1 MNYGF
6 FRVACIS
13 PKLKVAD
20 CSYNA
25 NQIVDCV
32 KKAESLNIQF
42 LLFPELSITSYTC
55 QDLFLQ
61 ETLQESA
68 ENALK
73 FICEKTKS
81 LKILF
86 AVGLPIAIKNE
97 RYNCAAF
104 CFGGKVVALVPKS
117 YIPNYSEFYERR
129 WFTPYT
135 SDCVISINLGDDDFC
150 DFADFDD
157 AGDDGGLSDNVGGLT
172 EKSRTSSDNAG
183 GLSDNFQNIPF
194 GTNIIIQDKKNPL
207 IKIACE
213 ICEDLWVAH
222 SPSTEHALEGA
233 TIIANLS
240 ASNEVVGKAAYRRTL
255 VSSTSAK
262 LYCAY
267 LYANSSSD
275 ESSTDMV
282 FSGHHIIALN
292 GTIKAES
299 KLFESSA
306 KFLIADLD
314 MERVIQDRL
323 KSTTFAQCSKK
334 NHDFDK
340 STYKTV
346 NLELKENLF
355 NLPENFSSQKLIG
368 SLEKHPFVPED
379 NFIRKERCFEVIE
392 MQAEGL
398 AKRLRHINAQSA
410 VLGLSGGLDS
420 TLALLVACRAFDK
433 CKISREKIYA
443 ITMPCFGTT
452 DRTYNNACKL
462 AQKVGA
468 TLKEIDIKKSVLQHF
483 KDIGQDPEIHDVTYE
498 NCQARTRTLVLMD
511 FANKTGGIVI
521 GTGDLSELALGWCTY
536 NGDHMSMYGVNSS
549 IPKTLVRYLVNWFS
563 DEALENGQNELC
575 AVLKDI
581 LETPVSPELIPPS
594 QGKISQKTEEL
605 VGPYELH
612 DFFLYYVLRWGFSP
626 QKIYFLSCQAFLG
639 QKSDGTDETYTKEI
653 IFKWLKSFYKRF
665 FSQQFKRSCMPDGA
679 KVGTVNLS
687 PRGDWRMP
695 SDASVSEWIKELDE
709 IIVDAC

>member
-20 CSYNA
+20 CFYNA

-32 KKAESLNIQF
+32 KNAENRDIQF

-61 ETLQESA
+61 QTLQTAA

-73 FICEKTKS
+73 FICEQTKS
-81 LKILF
+81 SEILF
-86 AVGLPIAIKNE
+86 AVGLPLAIKNE

-104 CFGGKVVALVPKS
+104 CQNGKVVALVPKS

-135 SDCVISINLGDDDFC
+135 SESVININLGD
-150 DFADFDD
+150 
-157 AGDDGGLSDNVGGLT
+157 
-172 EKSRTSSDNAG
+172 EQK
-183 GLSDNFQNIPF
+183 FQNIPF

-222 SPSTEHALEGA
+222 SPSTEHTLEGA
-233 TIIANLS
+233 TVIANLS

-282 FSGHHIIALN
+282 FSGHNIIALN
-292 GTIKAES
+292 GTIKAQS
-299 KLFESSA
+299 KLFESSPD
-306 KFLIADLD
+306 FIIADLD
-314 MERVIQDRL
+314 MERIIQDRL
-323 KSTTFAQCSKK
+323 KSTSFAQCSKK
-334 NHDFDK
+334 NHDFEK
-340 STYKTV
+340 SNLYKTI
-346 NLELKENLF
+346 NIELKENLF

-368 SLEKHPFVPED
+368 NLEKHPFVPED
-379 NFIRKERCFEVIE
+379 NLLRKERCFEVIE

-410 VLGLSGGLDS
+410 ILGLSGGLDS

-483 KDIGQDPEIHDVTYE
+483 KDIGQNPEIHDVTYE
-498 NCQARTRTLVLMD
+498 NSQARTRTLILMD
-511 FANKTGGIVI
+511 YANKTGGIVI

-563 DEALENGQNELC
+563 DEALENGQSELC
-575 AVLKDI
+575 VVLRDI
-581 LETPVSPELIPPS
+581 LKTPVSPELIPPS

-626 QKIYFLSCQAFLG
+626 EKIYFLSCQAFLG
-639 QKSDGTDETYTKEI
+639 ECEDGTNEIYTQEI
-653 IFKWLKSFYKRF
+653 IFKWLESFYKRF
-665 FSQQFKRSCMPDGA
+665 FAQQFKRSCMPDGA

-695 SDASVSEWIKELDE
+695 SDASVSEWIKELNE
-709 IIVDAC
+709 IQRCHSEVVSKSAD

>member
-20 CSYNA
+20 CFYNA

-32 KKAESLNIQF
+32 KNAENRDIQF

-61 ETLQESA
+61 QTLQTAA

-73 FICEKTKS
+73 FICEQTKS
-81 LKILF
+81 SEILF
-86 AVGLPIAIKNE
+86 AVGLPLAIKNE

-104 CFGGKVVALVPKS
+104 CQNGKVVALVPKS

-135 SDCVISINLGDDDFC
+135 SESVININLGD
-150 DFADFDD
+150 
-157 AGDDGGLSDNVGGLT
+157 
-172 EKSRTSSDNAG
+172 EQK
-183 GLSDNFQNIPF
+183 FQNIPF

-222 SPSTEHALEGA
+222 SPSTEHTLEGA
-233 TIIANLS
+233 TVIANLS

-282 FSGHHIIALN
+282 FSGHNIIALN
-292 GTIKAES
+292 GTIKAQS
-299 KLFESSA
+299 KLFESSPD
-306 KFLIADLD
+306 FIIADLD
-314 MERVIQDRL
+314 MERIIQDRL
-323 KSTTFAQCSKK
+323 KSTSFAQCSKK
-334 NHDFDK
+334 NHDFEK
-340 STYKTV
+340 SNLYKTI
-346 NLELKENLF
+346 NIELKENLF

-368 SLEKHPFVPED
+368 NLEKHPFVPED
-379 NFIRKERCFEVIE
+379 NLLRKERCFEVIE

-410 VLGLSGGLDS
+410 ILGLSGGLDS

-483 KDIGQDPEIHDVTYE
+483 EDIGQNPENHDVTYE
-498 NCQARTRTLVLMD
+498 NSQARTRTLILMD
-511 FANKTGGIVI
+511 YANKTGGIVI

-536 NGDHMSMYGVNSS
+536 NGDQMSMYGVNSS

-563 DEALENGQNELC
+563 DEALENGQKELS

-594 QGKISQKTEEL
+594 HGKISQKTEEL

-639 QKSDGTDETYTKEI
+639 ECADGTNEIYTQEI
-653 IFKWLKSFYKRF
+653 IFKWLESFYKRF
-665 FSQQFKRSCMPDGA
+665 FAQQFKRSCMPDGA

-695 SDASVSEWIKELDE
+695 SDASVSEWIKELNE
-709 IIVDAC
+709 IQRCHSEVSSKSVD

>member
-25 NQIVDCV
+25 KQIVDCV
-32 KKAESLNIQF
+32 KKAETLNIQF

-81 LKILF
+81 SKILF

-104 CFGGKVVALVPKS
+104 CLGGKVVALIPKS

-135 SDCVISINLGDDDFC
+135 SDCVISVNLGEN
-150 DFADFDD
+150 DFDD
-157 AGDDGGLSDNVGGLT
+157 FVNSDSLT
-172 EKSRTSSDNAG
+172 RKSRDLTDKVDDLINKSR
-183 GLSDNFQNIPF
+183 FQNIPF

-233 TIIANLS
+233 TVIANLS
-240 ASNEVVGKAAYRRTL
+240 ASNEVVGKAAYRKML

-267 LYANSSSD
+267 LYANSSND

-282 FSGHHIIALN
+282 FSGHNIIALN

-299 KLFESSA
+299 KLFESAA
-306 KFLIADLD
+306 KFIIADLD
-314 MERVIQDRL
+314 MERIIQDRL

-334 NHDFDK
+334 NHDFGK
-340 STYKTV
+340 STYKII
-346 NLELKENLF
+346 NIELKENLF
-355 NLPENFSSQKLIG
+355 DLQENFSLQKLIG
-368 SLEKHPFVPED
+368 GIEKHPFVPED
-379 NFIRKERCFEVIE
+379 NFVRKERCFEVIE

-398 AKRLRHINAQSA
+398 AKRLRHINAQSV

-443 ITMPCFGTT
+443 LTLPCFGTT

-483 KDIGQDPEIHDVTYE
+483 EDIGQNPELHDVTYE
-498 NCQARTRTLVLMD
+498 NSQARTRTLVLMD

-563 DEALENGQNELC
+563 EEALENGQNELSL
-575 AVLKDI
+575 VLKDI

-626 QKIYFLSCQAFLG
+626 RKIYFLSCQAFLG
-639 QKSDGTDETYTKEI
+639 EKSDGTDETYTKEI
-653 IFKWLKSFYKRF
+653 ILKWLKSFYKRF
-665 FSQQFKRSCMPDGA
+665 FAQQFKRSCMPDGA

-695 SDASVSEWIKELDE
+695 SDASVAEWIKELDE
-709 IIVDAC
+709 IHEL

>member
-61 ETLQESA
+61 ETLQTAA

-104 CFGGKVVALVPKS
+104 CLGGKVVALVPKS

-135 SDCVISINLGDDDFC
+135 SDSVISINLGD
-150 DFADFDD
+150 
-157 AGDDGGLSDNVGGLT
+157 
-172 EKSRTSSDNAG
+172 EQK
-183 GLSDNFQNIPF
+183 FQNIPF

-222 SPSTEHALEGA
+222 SPSTEHTLEGA

-282 FSGHHIIALN
+282 FSGHNIIALN

-299 KLFESSA
+299 KLFDSSA

-314 MERVIQDRL
+314 MERIIQDRL

-340 STYKTV
+340 STYKTI

-368 SLEKHPFVPED
+368 NLEKHPFVPED
-379 NFIRKERCFEVIE
+379 NLLRKERCFEVIE

-410 VLGLSGGLDS
+410 ILGLSGGLDS

-483 KDIGQDPEIHDVTYE
+483 KDIGQNPEIHDVTYE

-563 DEALENGQNELC
+563 DEALENGQSELC
-575 AVLKDI
+575 VVLRDI
-581 LETPVSPELIPPS
+581 LKTPVSPELIPPS

-626 QKIYFLSCQAFLG
+626 EKIYFLSCQAFLG
-639 QKSDGTDETYTKEI
+639 ECEDGTNEIYTQEI
-653 IFKWLKSFYKRF
+653 IFKWLESFYKRF

-695 SDASVSEWIKELDE
+695 SDASVSEWIKELNE
-709 IIVDAC
+709 IQRCHSEVVSKSAD

>member
-20 CSYNA
+20 CFYNA

-32 KKAESLNIQF
+32 KNAENMDIQF

-61 ETLQESA
+61 QTLQTAA

-73 FICEKTKS
+73 FICEQTKS
-81 LKILF
+81 SEILF
-86 AVGLPIAIKNE
+86 AVGLPLAIKNE

-104 CFGGKVVALVPKS
+104 CQNGKIIALVPKS

-135 SDCVISINLGDDDFC
+135 SESVININLGD
-150 DFADFDD
+150 
-157 AGDDGGLSDNVGGLT
+157 
-172 EKSRTSSDNAG
+172 EQK
-183 GLSDNFQNIPF
+183 FQNIPF

-233 TIIANLS
+233 TVIANLS
-240 ASNEVVGKAAYRRTL
+240 ASNEVVGKASYRKML

-275 ESSTDMV
+275 ESTTDMV
-282 FSGHHIIALN
+282 FSGHNIIALN
-292 GTIKAES
+292 GTIKAQS
-299 KLFESSA
+299 KLFESSPD
-306 KFLIADLD
+306 FIIADLD
-314 MERVIQDRL
+314 MERIIQDRL

-334 NHDFDK
+334 NHDFEK
-340 STYKTV
+340 SNLYKTI
-346 NLELKENLF
+346 NIELKENLF
-355 NLPENFSSQKLIG
+355 DLQENFYSQKLIG
-368 SLEKHPFVPED
+368 GIEKHPFVPED
-379 NFIRKERCFEVIE
+379 NLLRKERCFEVIE

-420 TLALLVACRAFDK
+420 TLALLVVARAFDK

-462 AQKVGA
+462 AKDIGA
-468 TLKEIDIKKSVLQHF
+468 NLKEIDIKKSVLQHF
-483 KDIGQDPEIHDVTYE
+483 EDIGQNPENHDVTYE
-498 NCQARTRTLVLMD
+498 NSQARTRTLILMD
-511 FANKTGGIVI
+511 YANKTGGIVI

-536 NGDHMSMYGVNSS
+536 NGDQMSMYGVNSS

-563 DEALENGQNELC
+563 DEALENGQKELS

-594 QGKISQKTEEL
+594 HGKISQKTEEL

-639 QKSDGTDETYTKEI
+639 EYADGTNEIYTQEI

-709 IIVDAC
+709 IQKCHSKVVSESAE

>member
-20 CSYNA
+20 CFYNA

-32 KKAESLNIQF
+32 KNAENRDIQF

-61 ETLQESA
+61 QTLQTAA

-73 FICEKTKS
+73 FICEQTKS
-81 LKILF
+81 SEILF
-86 AVGLPIAIKNE
+86 AVGLPLAIKNE

-104 CFGGKVVALVPKS
+104 CQNGKVVALVPKS

-135 SDCVISINLGDDDFC
+135 SESVININLGD
-150 DFADFDD
+150 
-157 AGDDGGLSDNVGGLT
+157 
-172 EKSRTSSDNAG
+172 EQK
-183 GLSDNFQNIPF
+183 FQNIPF

-233 TIIANLS
+233 TVIANLS
-240 ASNEVVGKAAYRRTL
+240 ASNEVVGKASYRKML

-275 ESSTDMV
+275 ESTTDMV
-282 FSGHHIIALN
+282 FSGHNIIALN
-292 GTIKAES
+292 GTIKAQS
-299 KLFESSA
+299 KLFESSPD
-306 KFLIADLD
+306 FIIADLD
-314 MERVIQDRL
+314 MERIIQDRL
-323 KSTTFAQCSKK
+323 KSTSFAQCSKK
-334 NHDFDK
+334 NHDFEK
-340 STYKTV
+340 SNLYKTI
-346 NLELKENLF
+346 NIELKGNLF
-355 NLPENFSSQKLIG
+355 DLQENFYSQKLIG
-368 SLEKHPFVPED
+368 GIEKHPFVPED
-379 NFIRKERCFEVIE
+379 NLLRKERCFEVIE

-420 TLALLVACRAFDK
+420 TLALLVVARAFDK

-462 AQKVGA
+462 AKEIGA
-468 TLKEIDIKKSVLQHF
+468 NLKEIDIKKSVLQHF
-483 KDIGQDPEIHDVTYE
+483 EDIGQNPENHDVTYE
-498 NCQARTRTLVLMD
+498 NSQARTRTLILMD
-511 FANKTGGIVI
+511 YANKTGGIVI

-536 NGDHMSMYGVNSS
+536 NGDQMSMYGVNSS

-563 DEALENGQNELC
+563 DEALENGQKELS

-594 QGKISQKTEEL
+594 HGKISQKTEEL

-639 QKSDGTDETYTKEI
+639 ECADGTNEIYTQKI
-653 IFKWLKSFYKRF
+653 IFKWLESFYKRF
-665 FSQQFKRSCMPDGA
+665 FAQQFKRSCMPDGA

-695 SDASVSEWIKELDE
+695 SDASVSEWIKELNE
-709 IIVDAC
+709 IQRCHSEVNSKSVD

>member
-61 ETLQESA
+61 ETLQTAA

-104 CFGGKVVALVPKS
+104 CLGGKVVALVPKS

-135 SDCVISINLGDDDFC
+135 SDSVISINLGD
-150 DFADFDD
+150 
-157 AGDDGGLSDNVGGLT
+157 
-172 EKSRTSSDNAG
+172 EQK
-183 GLSDNFQNIPF
+183 FQNIPF

-222 SPSTEHALEGA
+222 SPSTEHTLEGA

-282 FSGHHIIALN
+282 FSGHNIIALN

-299 KLFESSA
+299 KLFDSSA

-314 MERVIQDRL
+314 MERIIQDRL

-340 STYKTV
+340 STYKTI

-368 SLEKHPFVPED
+368 NLEKHPFVPED
-379 NFIRKERCFEVIE
+379 NLLRKERCFEVIE

-410 VLGLSGGLDS
+410 ILGLSGGLDS

-483 KDIGQDPEIHDVTYE
+483 KDIGQNPEIHDVTYE

-563 DEALENGQNELC
+563 DEALENGQSELC
-575 AVLKDI
+575 VVLRDI
-581 LETPVSPELIPPS
+581 LKTPVSPELIPPS

-626 QKIYFLSCQAFLG
+626 EKIYFLSCQAFLG
-639 QKSDGTDETYTKEI
+639 ECEDGTNEIYTQEI
-653 IFKWLKSFYKRF
+653 IFKWLESFYKRF
-665 FSQQFKRSCMPDGA
+665 FAQQFKRSCMPDGA

-695 SDASVSEWIKELDE
+695 SDASVSEWIKELNE
-709 IIVDAC
+709 IQRCHSEVVSKSAD